1 MTGARK
7 RLGLA
12 VAAAGLGVL
21 AVLAAAQPSR
31 ADNDNGAGLIAFLSL
46 RTGNEEIWVM
56 NADGTR
62 QTRLTFNAVN
72 DIRPTWSPDGKK
84 IAFRRTDPGPN
95 FEIYV
100 MNANGTGERNLTNDP
115 AFDFDPDW
123 SPDGKRIA
131 FASDRSASGA
141 SAVYTMRANGTDV
154 RKLTDDSLDAF
165 DPAWSPHGDKIAF
178 SDNASGGESDLFVM
192 DADGTDVTQLFE
204 TPENET
210 PATWSPDCH
219 KIAFEQFQLAGGDFV
234 DGAGEVFVIE
244 GGGEGREDLT
254 SP

>member
-56 NADGTR
+56 NGDGTNPVQLTNNPGNDIFPAWSPDGRKIAFASQVVPGDRTSTEIFVMKADGTR

-72 DIRPTWSPDGKK
+72 DVQPTWSPDGKK

-100 MNANGTGERNLTNDP
+100 MNTDGTGERNLTNNP
-115 AFDFDPDW
+115 AFDFGPDW
-123 SPDGKRIA
+123 SPA
-131 FASDRSASGA
+131 
-141 SAVYTMRANGTDV
+141 
-154 RKLTDDSLDAF
+154 
-165 DPAWSPHGDKIAF
+165 
-178 SDNASGGESDLFVM
+178 
-192 DADGTDVTQLFE
+192 
-204 TPENET
+204 
-210 PATWSPDCH
+210 
-219 KIAFEQFQLAGGDFV
+219 
-234 DGAGEVFVIE
+234 
-244 GGGEGREDLT
+244 
-254 SP
+254 